1 MSDLEDGL
9 VNGYAVVD
17 VETSGFQPPIAE
29 IVEVAI
35 VHVDVTG
42 QVTGF
47 WDSLLRPQGGVGATR
62 VHGITREMVERAPRF
77 EDVGL
82 ELHGL
87 LADRV
92 VVAHNLAFDAK
103 FLVTQFA
110 RIGVHSPEIAGG
122 ACTLRT
128 SQALLPGP
136 SYKLLDCCEAVGVEL
151 TDAHSAL
158 GDALATARLLGFF
171 LQRGVNVGGMAV
183 RAQAAV
189 PQPRGELSELFLSR
203 SR

>member
-1 MSDLEDGL
+1 VSALEDGL

-17 VETSGFQPPIAE
+17 VETSGFHPPVGE

-42 QVTGF
+42 QVTGS
-47 WDSLLRPQGGVGATR
+47 WDSLLRPEGGVGATR
-62 VHGITREMVERAPRF
+62 VHGITREMVELAPRF

-87 LADRV
+87 LTDRV

-103 FLVTQFA
+103 FLVSQFA

-122 ACTLRT
+122 ACTLRM
-128 SQALLPGP
+128 SQAVLPGP
-136 SYKLLDCCEAVGVEL
+136 SYKLLDCCEAVGIDL
-151 TDAHSAL
+151 IDAHSAL
-158 GDALATARLLGFF
+158 GDAMATARLVGYF
-171 LQRGVNVGGMAV
+171 LERGVALGGMAV
-183 RAQAAV
+183 RPQAAV
-189 PQPRGELSELFLSR
+189 PQPRAELGELFLSR

>member
-1 MSDLEDGL
+1 VSAHEDGL

-17 VETSGFQPPIAE
+17 VETSGFQPPSAE

-42 QVTGF
+42 QVTGS
-47 WDSLLRPQGGVGATR
+47 WDSLLRPEGGVGATR
-62 VHGITREMVERAPRF
+62 VHGITREMVEPAPRF

-128 SQALLPGP
+128 SQAVLPGP
-136 SYKLLDCCEAVGVEL
+136 SYKLLDCCQAVGVEL

-171 LQRGVNVGGMAV
+171 LRRGVNVGGMAV
-183 RAQAAV
+183 RPQAAV
-189 PQPRGELSELFLSR
+189 PQPRAELGELFLSR
-203 SR
+203 SH

>member
-1 MSDLEDGL
+1 VSDLEDGL

-35 VHVDVTG
+35 VHVDATG
-42 QVTGF
+42 QITGY
-47 WDSLLRPQGGVGATR
+47 WDSLLRPEGGVGATR

-87 LADRV
+87 LVDRV

-103 FLVTQFA
+103 FLVAQFA
-110 RIGVHSPEIAGG
+110 RIGVHAPEIAGG

-128 SQALLPGP
+128 SQAVLPGP
-136 SYKLLDCCEAVGVEL
+136 SYRLLECCQAAGIEL

-158 GDALATARLLGFF
+158 GDALATARLLGVF
-171 LQRGVNVGGMAV
+171 LQRGIDVGGMAV
-183 RAQAAV
+183 RPQTAV
-189 PQPRGELSELFLSR
+189 PQPRAELSELFRSR

>member
-1 MSDLEDGL
+1 VSDLEDGL

-35 VHVDVTG
+35 VHVDATG
-42 QVTGF
+42 QVTGS

-62 VHGITREMVERAPRF
+62 VHGITREMVEPAPRF
-77 EDVGL
+77 EDVGM
-82 ELHGL
+82 ELHEL
-87 LADRV
+87 LVDRV

-110 RIGVHSPEIAGG
+110 RLGVHSPEIAGG

-128 SQALLPGP
+128 AQALLPGP
-136 SYKLLDCCEAVGVEL
+136 SYKLLNCCEAAGIEL

-183 RAQAAV
+183 RPQPAV
-189 PQPRGELSELFLSR
+189 PQPRAELGELFLSR

>member
-1 MSDLEDGL
+1 M
-9 VNGYAVVD
+9 NGYAVVD
-17 VETSGFQPPIAE
+17 VETSGFHPPVAE
-29 IVEVAI
+29 IVEVGI

-42 QVTGF
+42 QVTGS
-47 WDSLLRPQGGVGATR
+47 WDSLLRPEGGVGATR

-77 EDVGL
+77 ADIGF
-82 ELHGL
+82 ELHAL

-92 VVAHNLAFDAK
+92 VVAHNLAFDSK

-110 RIGVHSPEIAGG
+110 QIGVHSPEIAGG

-136 SYKLLDCCEAVGVEL
+136 SYKLLDCCEAVGVVL

-158 GDALATARLLGFF
+158 GDALATARLLGHF
-171 LQRGVNVGGMAV
+171 LTHGIAVGGMPV
-183 RAQAAV
+183 PPQAPV
-189 PQPRGELSELFLSR
+189 PQPRAEVGERFLSR
-203 SR
+203 SH